1 MAVPPSTH
9 HVKWLC
15 EVFYLLEPL
24 LILLLSAGLGFPG
37 SSGTAFSSVVTASAP
52 KKPLLINDHKHAAFV
67 STSYVHLNMSHFH
80 KDEDEDYDD
89 DNDDVLDKFTE
100 TVRKNWPNVCEEQ
113 KLTVVGILQPCVQA
127 FTHMVKLWKQGCTH
141 LDGVRVMKEDVN
153 ECTMDNGGCRA
164 QCCNTTGS
172 YYCRCQA
179 GQKLEEDGRG
189 CEDVDECTVVSG
201 GCQQRCINTLG
212 TFHCECDTGYRL
224 HADERTC
231 IKMDPCTGGNGC
243 AHICQN
249 ENGMPRCAC
258 HPGYQLSEDKKA
270 CEDINERT
278 EGLAH
283 CGHRCVNSVGSFTR
297 VCHPAFELGA
307 NGKQCYRIELEIVN
321 SCEKNNGRC
330 SHHCERA
337 SGGPPCSCN
346 HGHQPDSEEKTCID
360 LDECENGEACCA
372 QLCINYLGE
381 YECSCQEGFVIS
393 SDGCG
398 CDALDDGE
406 LEGQKVLEV
415 ANFPGFLIQSPPRFL
430 HYVATSLTP
439 SYEDEEEEEEKDLQG
454 LIVLPKVGGLRGS
467 FGKNCKSKCNCAN
480 NGHCHRMYGTCVCEP
495 GRCGKF
501 CHLRCPK
508 GVYGAGCSS
517 ECQCVEENT
526 LECSAKNG
534 SCTCKY
540 GYQGNRCQKGTYE
553 KDCDQVC
560 QWAAKNEDG
569 HTDTHLSAWLPW
581 KPLSSPQMC
590 RLNTIGNT
598 RVIMGML
605 SQSYDPRRQHRV
617 CCCSP

>member
-1 MAVPPSTH
+1 MENSVTVSGNT
-9 HVKWLC
+9 C
-15 EVFYLLEPL
+15 
-24 LILLLSAGLGFPG
+24 SLG
-37 SSGTAFSSVVTASAP
+37 T
-52 KKPLLINDHKHAAFV
+52 
-67 STSYVHLNMSHFH
+67 
-80 KDEDEDYDD
+80 
-89 DNDDVLDKFTE
+89 VLD
-100 TVRKNWPNVCEEQ
+100 
-113 KLTVVGILQPCVQA
+113 A
-127 FTHMVKLWKQGCTH
+127 FH
-141 LDGVRVMKEDVN
+141 
-153 ECTMDNGGCRA
+153 
-164 QCCNTTGS
+164 TGPS
-172 YYCRCQA
+172 
-179 GQKLEEDGRG
+179 
-189 CEDVDECTVVSG
+189 
-201 GCQQRCINTLG
+201 
-212 TFHCECDTGYRL
+212 
-224 HADERTC
+224 
-231 IKMDPCTGGNGC
+231 
-243 AHICQN
+243 
-249 ENGMPRCAC
+249 
-258 HPGYQLSEDKKA
+258 
-270 CEDINERT
+270 
-278 EGLAH
+278 
-283 CGHRCVNSVGSFTR
+283 
-297 VCHPAFELGA
+297 PAFFTAIHHTSLSSSYSFA
-307 NGKQCYRIELEIVN
+307 FWIELEIVN

-540 GYQGNRCQKGTYE
+540 GYQGNRCQKVICISLTNL
-553 KDCDQVC
+553 V
-560 QWAAKNEDG
+560 
-569 HTDTHLSAWLPW
+569 LSRW
-581 KPLSSPQMC
+581 SSLMKYQQNVSSH
-590 RLNTIGNT
+590 REV
-598 RVIMGML
+598 R
-605 SQSYDPRRQHRV
+605 QRRH
-617 CCCSP
+617 